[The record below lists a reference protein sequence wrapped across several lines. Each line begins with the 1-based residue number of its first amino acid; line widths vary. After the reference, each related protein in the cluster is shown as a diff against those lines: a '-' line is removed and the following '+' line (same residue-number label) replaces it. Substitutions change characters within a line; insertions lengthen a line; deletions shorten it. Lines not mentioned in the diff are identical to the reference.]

1 MKRILKG
8 KIFETR
14 ESLINELQ
22 KIWDLF
28 PQEMIDKLCLS
39 FQSRL
44 RTLINQNGESIS
56 DLLRKKL
63 EYQSPIVI
71 SSPNKLLQI
80 DDLITNYDPTV
91 NDLTPKFLS
100 KRDFTTE
107 EDILILTVTSSYPE
121 RIP

>member
-44 RTLINQNGESIS
+44 RTLINVNGESIS
-56 DLLRKKL
+56 DLLRKQL
-63 EYQSPIVI
+63 EFQSPIVL
-71 SSPNKLLQI
+71 SSPKKLLQF
-80 DDLITNYDPTV
+80 DDLITIYDPTV

-107 EDILILTVTSSYPE
+107 EDILLLTVTSSYPE

>member
-107 EDILILTVTSSYPE
+107 EDILLLTVTSSYPE